1 MSHKFPG
8 HRFFAQ
14 AALALI
20 TSTLLFFPI
29 NSASA
34 TTITLSDTEFLKF
47 NRANGI
53 TNIAGDGTK
62 PGNIVLYKNVGIFGG
77 INIDCAIT
85 TVAVNGSISNY
96 DNPGSASTAT
106 GYQDNFMLNTVGG
119 EVTIKL
125 EFFEGGTYSGT
136 GTGVPV
142 VLKNVKI
149 TSIDLD
155 SSSAA
160 GSYQYTDFT
169 GFQIGRA
176 HV

>member
-8 HRFFAQ
+8 RRFFAQ

-119 EVTIKL
+119 EVTL
-125 EFFEGGTYSGT
+125 GRSQDAPMCVTCGTKMR
-136 GTGVPV
+136 P
-142 VLKNVKI
+142 
-149 TSIDLD
+149 
-155 SSSAA
+155 A
-160 GSYQYTDFT
+160 GSCYVCEGCGSTS
-169 GFQIGRA
+169 GCS
-176 HV
+176 